1 MIRGEAVISYE
12 DFDRFVLESDSDY
25 ANPRNLASG
34 SLSLKDAEEVRKR
47 NINWIPFTLVHTDK
61 DIDSWGA
68 RMDYLESLGFKTVE
82 HEKIEDPT
90 LENIK
95 EEIGKWTLKVTE
107 RINPYPVDGLVIAYD
122 DTVYAEGGS
131 VTGHH
136 ATRAGFA
143 FKWQDESAETVL
155 DHIEWSCAA
164 STITPV
170 AVFEGVELEGT
181 TVRRASLCNISE
193 CERLKIGGK
202 GSVLSVI
209 KANKIIPKV
218 IEVKNAAGSLEIPEK
233 CPVCGEP
240 TEIRISEVS
249 GTKTLVCTNSACPA
263 KKLKKYTRFVSKA
276 GMDIDG
282 ISEQTISR
290 FVNLGWIKNFG
301 DIFRLK
307 DHIEEISAL
316 EGFGAKSASNINA
329 SLEKSASVSGRKFL
343 YALNIPLIG
352 ADVAGRLLD
361 SYPLDELIKTAE
373 DTDDETVFSS
383 IDGIGP
389 EKSKAF
395 VSWIKDPGNR
405 RDLEDLLTLVS
416 IERQEIRE
424 KGEKCAGLVFVV
436 TGDVYKYKNRNE
448 LKAYIESQGGKV
460 TGSVSGST
468 DYLINNDTASLSTKN
483 TRAKQLGIPVIS
495 EDEFI
500 ERFT

>member
-1 MIRGEAVISYE
+1 
-12 DFDRFVLESDSDY
+12 
-25 ANPRNLASG
+25 
-34 SLSLKDAEEVRKR
+34 
-47 NINWIPFTLVHTDK
+47 
-61 DIDSWGA
+61 
-68 RMDYLESLGFKTVE
+68 
-82 HEKIEDPT
+82 
-90 LENIK
+90 
-95 EEIGKWTLKVTE
+95 
-107 RINPYPVDGLVIAYD
+107 
-122 DTVYAEGGS
+122 
-131 VTGHH
+131 
-136 ATRAGFA
+136 
-143 FKWQDESAETVL
+143 
-155 DHIEWSCAA
+155 
-164 STITPV
+164 
-170 AVFEGVELEGT
+170 
-181 TVRRASLCNISE
+181 
-193 CERLKIGGK
+193 
-202 GSVLSVI
+202 
-209 KANKIIPKV
+209 
-218 IEVKNAAGSLEIPEK
+218 
-233 CPVCGEP
+233 
-240 TEIRISEVS
+240 
-249 GTKTLVCTNSACPA
+249 
-263 KKLKKYTRFVSKA
+263 
-276 GMDIDG
+276 MDIDG

-468 DYLINNDTASLSTKN
+468 NFLINNDTASLSTKN